1 MTRDELRAKI
11 GAPEKRNGRTR
22 YARTLVD
29 AVLEH
34 VAASKAAGESLTL
47 VAKDLGIRAG
57 TVQRWWERS
66 RARRSAGT
74 VGLSSRRNERA
85 PSVSPMAFIRLE
97 PSPEARDTR
106 ERLEVVLSGGVS
118 VRVPVGFDA
127 GTLARVLT
135 LVKEVAP

>member
-11 GAPEKRNGRTR
+11 GATEKRNGRTR
-22 YARTLVD
+22 YARALVD

-34 VAASKAAGESLTL
+34 VAASKAAGASLTL

-66 RARRSAGT
+66 RARRSADT
-74 VGLSSRRNERA
+74 VGLSSRRNARA
-85 PSVSPMAFIRLE
+85 PLSPMAFVRLE